1 MIKLRW
7 VLSNALTKFFLKLP
21 TKVLILIE
29 DKVQFS
35 MGKGY
40 GAATTEEESEVIA
53 HFAKYRN
60 IQNVVALDVGASI
73 GNWTASI
80 NSAIPNAQ
88 IVAFEPSRE
97 AFASLEKRFH
107 NNPNVRCFNLALG
120 KSDKKAV
127 LFSNASASGLG
138 SLTKR
143 RLDHLEIKFDS
154 HEEVK
159 VSRLD
164 TWMKS
169 QPKDFSPNILKMD
182 VEGHE
187 FDVLLGGTLK
197 EIQIIQFEFGGCNI
211 DTKTFFQDFWYFFKE
226 NGFAIY
232 RISPRGPLLLDK
244 YREADETFRTT
255 NYVAVRQ

>member
-1 MIKLRW
+1 MRILRR
-7 VLSNALTKFFLKLP
+7 VLSKAMAKFFLKLP
-21 TKVLILIE
+21 TKVLFLIE

-40 GAATTEEESEVIA
+40 GAATTIEESEVIA
-53 HFAKYRN
+53 HFAKYKN

-80 NSAIPNAQ
+80 ISAIPNAQ

-97 AFASLEKRFH
+97 AFARLEKRFH

-169 QPKDFSPNILKMD
+169 QPKNFSPNILKMD

-187 FDVLLGGTLK
+187 FDVLLGGGIK
-197 EIQIIQFEFGGCNI
+197 RN
-211 DTKTFFQDFWYFFKE
+211 
-226 NGFAIY
+226 
-232 RISPRGPLLLDK
+232 S
-244 YREADETFRTT
+244 
-255 NYVAVRQ
+255 NYSI

>member
-1 MIKLRW
+1 MKMLRKL
-7 VLSNALTKFFLKLP
+7 LSKAMTQFFLKLP
-21 TKVLILIE
+21 TSVLILIE

-40 GAATTEEESEVIA
+40 GAATTEEESEVVA
-53 HFAKYRN
+53 HFAKCRN

-88 IVAFEPSRE
+88 IVAFEPSHE

-107 NNPNVRCFNLALG
+107 NNPNVRCFNVALG
-120 KSDKKAV
+120 KSDKEAV

-154 HEEVK
+154 HEVVK

-187 FDVLLGGTLK
+187 FEVLLGGDIK
-197 EIQIIQFEFGGCNI
+197 RN
-211 DTKTFFQDFWYFFKE
+211 
-226 NGFAIY
+226 
-232 RISPRGPLLLDK
+232 S
-244 YREADETFRTT
+244 
-255 NYVAVRQ
+255 NYSI

>member
-40 GAATTEEESEVIA
+40 GAATTKEESEVIA
-53 HFAKYRN
+53 HFAKHRN

-154 HEEVK
+154 PEEVK

-169 QPKDFSPNILKMD
+169 QPRDFSPNILKMD

-187 FDVLLGGTLK
+187 FDVLLGG
-197 EIQIIQFEFGGCNI
+197 GH
-211 DTKTFFQDFWYFFKE
+211 
-226 NGFAIY
+226 
-232 RISPRGPLLLDK
+232 
-244 YREADETFRTT
+244 
-255 NYVAVRQ
+255 

>member
-1 MIKLRW
+1 M
-7 VLSNALTKFFLKLP
+7 TQFFLKLP
-21 TKVLILIE
+21 TRVLVLIE

-53 HFAKYRN
+53 HFAKYKN

-107 NNPNVRCFNLALG
+107 NNPDVRCFNLALG
-120 KSDKKAV
+120 KSDKKAL

-143 RLDHLEIKFDS
+143 RLDHLEIEFDS
-154 HEEVK
+154 YEEVT

-169 QPKDFSPNILKMD
+169 QPRDFVPNVLKMD

-187 FDVLLGGTLK
+187 FDVLLGGGGGTLR

-232 RISPRGPLLLDK
+232 RISPKGPILLDK